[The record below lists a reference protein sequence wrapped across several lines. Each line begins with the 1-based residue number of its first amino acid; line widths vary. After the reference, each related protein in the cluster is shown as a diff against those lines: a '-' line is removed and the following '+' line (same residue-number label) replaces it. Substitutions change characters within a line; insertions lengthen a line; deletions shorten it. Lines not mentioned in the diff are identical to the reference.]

1 MIQNTQWFHITYRVH
16 TVIWTNSY
24 SLYSENM
31 ICDMI
36 TESDDTMRIFKK
48 PIVNFSADDY
58 YYLIDDNSLW
68 LESILTKD
76 ISTAYLRSLDINNIG
91 IFELGTTL
99 VIQAVERH
107 I

>member
-1 MIQNTQWFHITYRVH
+1 
-16 TVIWTNSY
+16 
-24 SLYSENM
+24 M

-36 TESDDTMRIFKK
+36 TESDDRMRIFKK

-91 IFELGTTL
+91 IFELGNYPSHTSSWKAYLTCIIAYRL
-99 VIQAVERH
+99 LLTNKSYTY
-107 I
+107 